1 MATKNAKNTPL
12 LILASLGVVFGDIGT
27 SPLYALKLSVEA
39 TTESGLGMVSG
50 VYGVLSLITWA
61 LMIVVSIKYVLV
73 IMRTDNKGEGGVLA
87 LLALILRKM
96 GNRNHKHIRW
106 VMIFV
111 GILGASLFFGD
122 SLITPAISVLSAV
135 EGLKLLSPKLG
146 HYVIIISLGLVAL
159 LFASEKFGT
168 SKVGGVFGP
177 IMLVWFFIIG
187 LLGLIQV
194 IAHPQILRALNPM
207 YGINYLYNHI
217 VFSGVI
223 LGAVV
228 LAITGGEALYADM
241 GHFGRTP
248 IKISWFGIVLPSL
261 LLNYFG
267 QGALLITNPN
277 FIDNPFYRLA
287 PDWGLIPLIILS
299 STATI
304 IASQA
309 VISGVFSMATQAI
322 QLGYLPRMKIKYTS
336 SKEQGQV
343 YLSKINIFL
352 FLGVALLILG
362 FKNSDSLANAYGV
375 AVTGTMLTT
384 TILASYLLI
393 FLRKWNKIILIPV
406 FIFIFIV
413 DIAFF
418 SSNITK
424 FIDGGWLPVV
434 IASGT
439 LLVILSWIIGRE
451 KMLKARWN
459 GAIKIK
465 KFVSEIK
472 RKKIKRIPGTAIFFV
487 PNLEVIPMTLINNLK
502 HNKVLHKRIVCM
514 HIKVENY
521 PTVDD
526 LERLTT
532 HRLPENFYMI
542 TVRYGF
548 QEEPNIPRVLAL
560 LRAREFH
567 FSMMETSFFV
577 GKVKVIAKKPSI
589 FTSLFIYM
597 HRLMLGA
604 TEYYKIPKERVIEL
618 GGVIEI

>member
-1 MATKNAKNTPL
+1 MATKNAKNIPL

-177 IMLVWFFIIG
+177 IMLVWFFTIG

-194 IAHPQILRALNPM
+194 ISHPQILRALNPM

-248 IKISWFGIVLPSL
+248 IKISWFVIVLPSL

-384 TILASYLLI
+384 TVLAAYLLI
-393 FLRKWNKIILIPV
+393 FLRKWNKTILIPV

-424 FIDGGWLPVV
+424 FIDGGWLPVL

-439 LLVILSWIIGRE
+439 LFVILSWIIGRE
-451 KMLKARWN
+451 KMLKARWD

-532 HRLPENFYMI
+532 HRLPGNFYMI

-577 GKVKVIAKKPSI
+577 GKVKVTAKKPSI

>member
-1 MATKNAKNTPL
+1 MATKNAKNIPL

>member
-1 MATKNAKNTPL
+1 MATKNAKNIPL

-146 HYVIIISLGLVAL
+146 DYVIIISLGLVAL

-177 IMLVWFFIIG
+177 IMLVWFFTIG

-248 IKISWFGIVLPSL
+248 IKISWFVIVLPSL

-384 TILASYLLI
+384 TVLAAYLLI

-424 FIDGGWLPVV
+424 FIDGGWLPVL

-439 LLVILSWIIGRE
+439 LFVILSWIIGRE
-451 KMLKARWN
+451 KMLKARWD

-532 HRLPENFYMI
+532 HRLPGNFYMI

-577 GKVKVIAKKPSI
+577 GKVKVTAKKPSI

>member
-1 MATKNAKNTPL
+1 MATKNAKNIPL

-177 IMLVWFFIIG
+177 IMLVWFFTIG

-194 IAHPQILRALNPM
+194 ISHPQILRALNPM
-207 YGINYLYNHI
+207 YGINYLYNHVI
-217 VFSGVI
+217 FSGVI

-248 IKISWFGIVLPSL
+248 IKISWFAIVFPSL

-384 TILASYLLI
+384 TVLSAYLLI

-424 FIDGGWLPVV
+424 FIDGGWLPVL

-439 LLVILSWIIGRE
+439 LFVILSWIIGRE
-451 KMLKARWN
+451 KMLKARWD

-521 PTVDD
+521 PKVDD

-532 HRLPENFYMI
+532 HRLPGNFYMI

-577 GKVKVIAKKPSI
+577 GKVKVTAKKPTI

>member
-1 MATKNAKNTPL
+1 
-12 LILASLGVVFGDIGT
+12 VFGDIGT

-146 HYVIIISLGLVAL
+146 DYVIIISLGLVAL

-177 IMLVWFFIIG
+177 IMLVWFFTIG

-248 IKISWFGIVLPSL
+248 IKISWFVIVLPSL

-384 TILASYLLI
+384 TVLAAYLLI

-424 FIDGGWLPVV
+424 FIDGGWLPVL

-439 LLVILSWIIGRE
+439 LFVILSWIIGRE
-451 KMLKARWN
+451 KMLKARWD

-532 HRLPENFYMI
+532 HRLPGNFYMI

-577 GKVKVIAKKPSI
+577 GKVKVTAKKPSI

>member
-1 MATKNAKNTPL
+1 MATKNAKNIPL

-177 IMLVWFFIIG
+177 IMLVWFFTIG

-194 IAHPQILRALNPM
+194 ISHPQILRALNPM
-207 YGINYLYNHI
+207 YGINYLYNHVI
-217 VFSGVI
+217 FSGVI

-248 IKISWFGIVLPSL
+248 IKISWFAIVFPSL

-384 TILASYLLI
+384 TVLSAYLLI

-424 FIDGGWLPVV
+424 FIDGGWLPVL

-439 LLVILSWIIGRE
+439 LFVILSWIIGRE
-451 KMLKARWN
+451 KMLKARWD

-521 PTVDD
+521 PKVDD

-532 HRLPENFYMI
+532 HRLPGNFYMI

-567 FSMMETSFFV
+567 LSMMETSFFV
-577 GKVKVIAKKPSI
+577 GKVKVTAKKPTI

>member
-194 IAHPQILRALNPM
+194 ITHPQILRALNPM

-277 FIDNPFYRLA
+277 FIDIFRNY
-287 PDWGLIPLIILS
+287 S
-299 STATI
+299 S
-304 IASQA
+304 
-309 VISGVFSMATQAI
+309 
-322 QLGYLPRMKIKYTS
+322 
-336 SKEQGQV
+336 E
-343 YLSKINIFL
+343 
-352 FLGVALLILG
+352 
-362 FKNSDSLANAYGV
+362 
-375 AVTGTMLTT
+375 
-384 TILASYLLI
+384 
-393 FLRKWNKIILIPV
+393 
-406 FIFIFIV
+406 
-413 DIAFF
+413 
-418 SSNITK
+418 
-424 FIDGGWLPVV
+424 
-434 IASGT
+434 
-439 LLVILSWIIGRE
+439 
-451 KMLKARWN
+451 
-459 GAIKIK
+459 
-465 KFVSEIK
+465 
-472 RKKIKRIPGTAIFFV
+472 
-487 PNLEVIPMTLINNLK
+487 
-502 HNKVLHKRIVCM
+502 C
-514 HIKVENY
+514 
-521 PTVDD
+521 
-526 LERLTT
+526 
-532 HRLPENFYMI
+532 
-542 TVRYGF
+542 
-548 QEEPNIPRVLAL
+548 
-560 LRAREFH
+560 
-567 FSMMETSFFV
+567 
-577 GKVKVIAKKPSI
+577 
-589 FTSLFIYM
+589 
-597 HRLMLGA
+597 
-604 TEYYKIPKERVIEL
+604 
-618 GGVIEI
+618 